1 MIRRP
6 PRSTRT
12 DTLFPYT
19 TLFRSLGDHGHADI
33 AGTPQ
38 YACDVQRAVAAD
50 IGNGRALISVMTVT
64 RVKQRGGG
72 DFLYIQRQGGRKGLH
87 DRARLE
93 SVRDGAI
100 AQGRPF
106 ALIMVVGIVS
116 WQVYQCQNRACRSA
130 ERRVGKGC
138 VRP

>member
-1 MIRRP
+1 
-6 PRSTRT
+6 
-12 DTLFPYT
+12 
-19 TLFRSLGDHGHADI
+19 
-33 AGTPQ
+33 
-38 YACDVQRAVAAD
+38 
-50 IGNGRALISVMTVT
+50 MTGT

-100 AQGRPF
+100 AQGRHF

-116 WQVYQCQNRACRSA
+116 WQVDQCQNLACMHVDDNACSPLGLFLVQSLLL
-130 ERRVGKGC
+130 RREGNKLQNQKTRVEGKRGL
-138 VRP
+138 